1 MRGHL
6 RKRGQNSWAIVVDL
20 PHTAH
25 GKRRRKWHS
34 FRGTK
39 SAAQAEMA
47 RILHQ
52 LQTGDYVEGSR
63 ETMDA
68 FLRRWLVSSESRVSG
83 KTLER
88 YREIVET
95 QIVPA
100 LGAIKLTKLH
110 PSHILE
116 AYSYWLREGRRNG
129 KGGLSAQTVLHHHR
143 LLHKALSQAVKW
155 QLVARNVM
163 DAVDPPSVE
172 KHEMRA
178 LDESEV
184 ATLLDAANGQR
195 LSAPVYT
202 AAITGLRRGE
212 LVGLKW
218 ADIDFETAQLAV
230 RRSVEQ
236 TRKGVR
242 FKPTKSKQARTVQ
255 LSVHALEVFR
265 KHRVAQG
272 RERLKVGP
280 KYNVLD
286 LVFPREDGSV
296 WEPELFGKAFIGLV
310 KRAKLGHLRLHD
322 LRHSCA
328 SILLK
333 AGVHVKVVSERLG
346 HSTIAIT
353 LDLYSHI
360 LPGLQREASDKI
372 EASID
377 AALNKRR
384 EGKVGRA

>member
-1 MRGHL
+1 MKGHL

-20 PHTAH
+20 PHTAN

-34 FRGTK
+34 FKGTR
-39 SAAQAEMA
+39 SAAQAEMTK
-47 RILHQ
+47 ILHQ
-52 LQTGDYVEGSR
+52 LQTGDYVEGSK
-63 ETMDA
+63 ETLSSY
-68 FLRRWLVSSESRVSG
+68 LRRWLVSSESRVSG

-95 QIVPA
+95 QIIPV
-100 LGAIKLTKLH
+100 LGDIKITKLH
-110 PSHILE
+110 PSQILE
-116 AYSYWLREGRRNG
+116 AYSYWLEKGRRDG
-129 KGGLSAQTVLHHHR
+129 KGGLSGQTVLHHHR
-143 LLHKALSQAVKW
+143 LLHKAFAQAVKW

-163 DAVDPPSVE
+163 DAVDPPAVE

-178 LDESEV
+178 LDEAEV
-184 ATLLDAANGQR
+184 AALLDAANGLR
-195 LSAPVYT
+195 LAAPTYT

-218 ADIDFETAQLAV
+218 GDIDFENAQLAV

-236 TRKGVR
+236 TRKGTR
-242 FKPTKSKQARTVQ
+242 FKPTKSKQSRTVQ
-255 LSVHALEVFR
+255 LSFHALEVLR
-265 KHRVAQG
+265 KHRVAQS

-280 KYNVLD
+280 GYNSLD

-296 WEPELFGKAFIGLV
+296 WEPEAFGKAFTGLV
-310 KRAKLGHLRLHD
+310 RRAKLGHIRLHD

-333 AGVHVKVVSERLG
+333 AGIHVKVVSERLG
-346 HSTIAIT
+346 HSTVAIT
-353 LDLYSHI
+353 LDLYSHL
-360 LPGLQREASDKI
+360 LPGLQRDASDKI

-377 AALNKRR
+377 AAVRKRR
-384 EGKVGRA
+384 EGQVG

>member
-1 MRGHL
+1 MKGHL
-6 RKRGQNSWAIVVDL
+6 RKRGQNTWAIVVDL
-20 PHTAH
+20 PRAAH

-47 RILHQ
+47 KILHQ
-52 LQTGDYVEGSR
+52 MQTGDYVEGSR
-63 ETMDA
+63 ETLES
-68 FLRRWLVSSESRVSG
+68 FLHRWLVSSESRVSG

-95 QIVPA
+95 QIIPV
-100 LGAIKLTKLH
+100 LGSIKLTKLH
-110 PSHILE
+110 PSQVLE
-116 AYSYWLREGRRNG
+116 AYSHWLQNGRRDG

-163 DAVDPPSVE
+163 DAVDAPTVE

-178 LDESEV
+178 LDETEV
-184 ATLLDAANGQR
+184 AALLDAANGDR
-195 LSAPVYT
+195 LAAPVYT
-202 AAITGLRRGE
+202 AAVTGLRRGE

-218 ADIDFETAQLAV
+218 ADIDWEAAQLAV
-230 RRSVEQ
+230 RRSVEE

-255 LSVHALEVFR
+255 LSVHALEVLR

-296 WEPELFGKAFIGLV
+296 WEPESFGKAFVNLV
-310 KRAKLGHLRLHD
+310 KRAKLGHVRLHD

-353 LDLYSHI
+353 LDLYSHL
-360 LPGLQREASDKI
+360 LPGLQRDASDKI
-372 EASID
+372 ESSIENAIKNRRSEAS
-377 AALNKRR
+377 N
-384 EGKVGRA
+384 